1 MKANAHEATP
11 EPRSERPLDAVPWDR
26 PPAGC
31 WLRWEPDGGV
41 AGASERSWLAAALLL
56 VFSVLWNSILWQFV
70 PASGSWAL
78 RSAGITPPAWMPD
91 GRLGGAG
98 GWLLALFLVPFVAA
112 SGHLAVRLCLALAGK
127 TEVGRS
133 GPDAWI
139 RRSVGPLGWTRRFA
153 AADVEGVRLATRH
166 WRNSDGDAQETTVVE
181 VALRG
186 GVVRRVGGAL
196 KAERRA
202 FLCVAARRVLGG

>member
-1 MKANAHEATP
+1 MPDPLSA
-11 EPRSERPLDAVPWDR
+11 RPSAAVLLDR

-31 WLRWEPDGGV
+31 WLQWEPDGGV

-56 VFSVLWNSILWQFV
+56 PFSLLWNSIVFEFV
-70 PASGSWAL
+70 AAWTGWVLGSSGHQPA
-78 RSAGITPPAWMPD
+78 AWMPHME
-91 GRLGGAG
+91 LGGMVT
-98 GWLLALFLVPFVAA
+98 WLLAIFLLPFLAA
-112 SGHLAVRLCLALAGK
+112 GMLLLVQLALAIAGK

-166 WRNSDGDAQETTVVE
+166 WRDSDGDAQETTVVE

>member
-1 MKANAHEATP
+1 MNAPAHDAMPGPLSGGPSEAV
-11 EPRSERPLDAVPWDR
+11 LLDR

-31 WLRWEPDGGV
+31 WLQWEPDGGV
-41 AGASERSWLAAALLL
+41 AGASERSWLAAGLLL
-56 VFSVLWNSILWQFV
+56 PFSVLWNSIVIEF
-70 PASGSWAL
+70 AAAWAGWML
-78 RSAGITPPAWMPD
+78 RSSGNQSAAWMPMIE
-91 GRLGGAG
+91 LGGATT
-98 GWLLALFLVPFVAA
+98 WLLALFLLPFLAA
-112 SGHLAVRLCLALAGK
+112 GILLVVQLCLALAGR

-139 RRSVGPLGWTRRFA
+139 RRSVGPVGWKRRFA

-166 WRNSDGDAQETTVVE
+166 WRDSDGNERETTVVE

-186 GVVRRVGGAL
+186 GVVRRVGGSL
-196 KAERRA
+196 KPERRA